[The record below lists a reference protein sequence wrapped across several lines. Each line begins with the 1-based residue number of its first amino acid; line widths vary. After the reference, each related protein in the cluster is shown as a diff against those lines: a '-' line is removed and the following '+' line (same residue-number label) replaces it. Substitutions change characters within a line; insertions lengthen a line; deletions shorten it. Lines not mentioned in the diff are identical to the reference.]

1 MHMSRELIHFGN
13 RLVAFV
19 MLVCGERTAVSYN
32 VCYKLPTERTWRTLE
47 RQCSFDAEEAQ

>member
-1 MHMSRELIHFGN
+1 MRRELIHFGN

-32 VCYKLPTERTWRTLE
+32 VCYKLPTERTWRSLE